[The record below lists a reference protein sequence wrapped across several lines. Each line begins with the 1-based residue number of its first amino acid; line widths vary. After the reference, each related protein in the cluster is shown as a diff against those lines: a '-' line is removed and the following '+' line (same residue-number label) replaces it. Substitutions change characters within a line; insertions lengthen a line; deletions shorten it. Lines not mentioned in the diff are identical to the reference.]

1 MFYSVKFSKMCNEYI
16 STPFLP
22 LYDCLLCPRAP
33 FLWEDVEQEV
43 ELAGIPCGVQAAISC
58 ANPCHA
64 VPANGSAQTTVRKKV
79 YNILWEIRT
88 GPSPTSAVVPE
99 KLTCT

>member
-1 MFYSVKFSKMCNEYI
+1 MCNEYI

-64 VPANGSAQTTVRKKV
+64 VPANGSAQTTVRKKSTTSSGK
-79 YNILWEIRT
+79 YELGLPLPLLWSQKNSHVHKES
-88 GPSPTSAVVPE
+88 GCVQ
-99 KLTCT
+99 